1 VSLAS
6 SSVTSPPVASP
17 AVASPSVASMT
28 GFARTEGAA
37 AGLTWAWELRSV
49 NGRGL
54 DVRLRLPPGFDALEP
69 ALRDEAGRVLR
80 RGNVNGTLTIKR
92 EERARLAAD
101 PAVLDELLRLALDL
115 AARIPGAPPPRAEAL
130 LAMPGVLRAA
140 AVEDGVAPAAIAAVQ
155 AGYSQALAGLSAARL
170 AEGARLAALLSTQL
184 DEVAALHAQASA
196 EAAGQPALQRA
207 RMMESLAAL
216 LRDQPGLPEDRIA
229 AEVALLAS
237 RSDVREEL
245 DRLTAHLAAART
257 LLTDGAAVGRRFDF
271 LVQEFV
277 REVNTLCSK
286 SASVPLTATGL
297 RLKAVIEQ
305 MREQVQN
312 VE

>member
-1 VSLAS
+1 MTLAS
-6 SSVTSPPVASP
+6 LGL
-17 AVASPSVASMT
+17 ASMT
-28 GFARTEGAA
+28 GFARTDGVA

-69 ALRDEAGRVLR
+69 ALREAAAGVLR
-80 RGNVNGTLTIKR
+80 RGNVNASLTAKR
-92 EERARLAAD
+92 EERARLAVD
-101 PAVLDELLRLALDL
+101 PAVLDEVLRLALDV
-115 AARIPGAPPPRAEAL
+115 AARIPGAPAPRAEAL

-140 AVEDGVAPAAIAAVQ
+140 TGEDGIDPVQIAAVQ
-155 AGYSQALAGLSAARL
+155 AGFTQVLAALATARL
-170 AEGARLAALLSTQL
+170 AEGARLATLLATQL
-184 DEVAALHAQASA
+184 DEVAALHAQATT
-196 EAAGQPALQRA
+196 EAADQPALQRA
-207 RMMESLAAL
+207 RMMDSLATL
-216 LRDQPGLPEDRIA
+216 LRGQPGLPEDRIA
-229 AEVALLAS
+229 AEVAMLAT

-245 DRLTAHLAAART
+245 DRLTAHLAAARA
-257 LLTDGAAVGRRFDF
+257 LLADGAAIGRRFDF

-297 RLKAVIEQ
+297 QLKAVIEQ

>member
-1 VSLAS
+1 MTLAS
-6 SSVTSPPVASP
+6 LGL
-17 AVASPSVASMT
+17 ASMT
-28 GFARTEGAA
+28 GFARTDGVA

-69 ALRDEAGRVLR
+69 ALREAAAGVLR
-80 RGNVNGTLTIKR
+80 RGNVNASLTVKR
-92 EERARLAAD
+92 EERARLAVD
-101 PAVLDELLRLALDL
+101 PAVLNEVLRLALDV
-115 AARIPGAPPPRAEAL
+115 AARIPGAPAPRAEAL

-140 AVEDGVAPAAIAAVQ
+140 TGEDGIDPAQIAAVQ
-155 AGYSQALAGLSAARL
+155 AGFTQVLAALATARL
-170 AEGARLAALLSTQL
+170 AEGARLATLLATQL
-184 DEVAALHAQASA
+184 DEVAALHAQATT
-196 EAAGQPALQRA
+196 EAADQPALQRA
-207 RMMESLAAL
+207 RMMDSLATL
-216 LRDQPGLPEDRIA
+216 LRGQPGLPEDRIA
-229 AEVALLAS
+229 AEVAMLAT

-245 DRLTAHLAAART
+245 DRLTAHLAAARA
-257 LLTDGAAVGRRFDF
+257 LLADGAAIGRRFDF

-297 RLKAVIEQ
+297 QLKAVIEQ

>member
-1 VSLAS
+1 
-6 SSVTSPPVASP
+6 
-17 AVASPSVASMT
+17 MT

-80 RGNVNGTLTIKR
+80 RGNVNGTLTVKR

-170 AEGARLAALLSTQL
+170 AEGARLAALLGTQL

>member
-1 VSLAS
+1 
-6 SSVTSPPVASP
+6 
-17 AVASPSVASMT
+17 MT

-80 RGNVNGTLTIKR
+80 RGNVNGTLTVKR

-140 AVEDGVAPAAIAAVQ
+140 AVEEGVAPAAIAAVQ
-155 AGYSQALAGLSAARL
+155 AGYTGALAGLCAARL
-170 AEGARLAALLSTQL
+170 AEGARLAVLLGTQL
-184 DEVAALHAQASA
+184 DEVAALHARATA
-196 EAAGQPALQRA
+196 EAADQPALQRA
-207 RMMESLAAL
+207 RMMDSLAAL
-216 LRDQPGLPEDRIA
+216 LRDQPLMRDQPLVRDQPRLPEDRIA

-245 DRLTAHLAAART
+245 DRLTAHLAAARA
-257 LLTDGAAVGRRFDF
+257 LLADGAAVGRRFDF

-297 RLKAVIEQ
+297 RLKATVEQ

>member
-6 SSVTSPPVASP
+6 LSVASP
-17 AVASPSVASMT
+17 SVASPSVASMT

-37 AGLTWAWELRSV
+37 TGLTWAWELRSV

-80 RGNVNGTLTIKR
+80 RGNVIGTLTVKR

-101 PAVLDELLRLALDL
+101 PAVLGELLRLALDL

-170 AEGARLAALLSTQL
+170 AEGTRLAALLGTQL
-184 DEVAALHAQASA
+184 GEVAALHAQASA

-216 LRDQPGLPEDRIA
+216 LQDQPGLPEERIA

-245 DRLTAHLAAART
+245 DRLEAHLAAAHA
-257 LLTDGAAVGRRFDF
+257 LLAAAAAVGRRFDF

>member
-6 SSVTSPPVASP
+6 SSVTSPSMASP

-80 RGNVNGTLTIKR
+80 RGNVNGTLTVKR

-170 AEGARLAALLSTQL
+170 AEGARLAALLGTQL

>member
-1 VSLAS
+1 
-6 SSVTSPPVASP
+6 
-17 AVASPSVASMT
+17 MT

-37 AGLTWAWELRSV
+37 TGLTWAWELRSV

-80 RGNVNGTLTIKR
+80 RGNVIGTLTVKR

-101 PAVLDELLRLALDL
+101 PAVLGELLRLALDL

-170 AEGARLAALLSTQL
+170 AEGARLAALLGTQL